1 MSSCYRFIPVEKVFH
16 GAGVIENLP
25 AEIDRLGARKA
36 ALLTSNSLFASP
48 VIKRLEQLLGSRLEV
63 VLSGTVQ
70 HAPSQSIFEIASR
83 LRDRG
88 IDLLIS
94 LGGGTVIDSAKAIAL
109 VLGEGLDEPQQ
120 LQSYSVKFEYPDK
133 IEIPQVKQKLIPH
146 IAVPTTLSAAEFSN
160 IIGIT
165 DEHRKVKELYIDDQ
179 LTPKVVYMD
188 PELCTDTPDW
198 LWSATGMRALDHAI
212 ETVYSKQTH
221 PITTALA
228 LQSIRLL
235 SEYLPKC
242 KKDPADLQAKLQCQ
256 MAAWMSFFGVSNV
269 MMGLSHGIGHQIGA
283 HANVAHGV
291 TSCIMLPHVM
301 RFSLPFTLEQQALI
315 SAAMGGEVSG
325 RSVEEAAAMASQ
337 LVVKLVADLELPL
350 RLRDVQVR
358 KEQFQ
363 PIAEDAMRDL
373 VVASSPR
380 PVQGTGEIVALLEA
394 AW

>member
-83 LRDRG
+83 LRNRG

-188 PELCTDTPDW
+188 PELCTDTPAW

-242 KKDPADLQAKLQCQ
+242 KKKIQRICKRSC
-256 MAAWMSFFGVSNV
+256 NV
-269 MMGLSHGIGHQIGA
+269 KW
-283 HANVAHGV
+283 
-291 TSCIMLPHVM
+291 LPGC
-301 RFSLPFTLEQQALI
+301 RSLA
-315 SAAMGGEVSG
+315 
-325 RSVEEAAAMASQ
+325 
-337 LVVKLVADLELPL
+337 
-350 RLRDVQVR
+350 
-358 KEQFQ
+358 
-363 PIAEDAMRDL
+363 
-373 VVASSPR
+373 
-380 PVQGTGEIVALLEA
+380 
-394 AW
+394 